1 LAIIKDED
9 WLKKSALEVLEENRE
24 NIETSVLALAEV
36 VIILKRDYEIENFSP
51 LVRDILSFCDL
62 MHADEET
69 VLQAMFYIDE
79 KNSTIFDAFHAA
91 LSEGMP
97 ILSSDEFYE
106 DIDTENKNF
115 RNK

>member
-1 LAIIKDED
+1 MAIIKDED
-9 WLKKSALEVLEENRE
+9 WLKKSAMEILEENRGD
-24 NIETSVLALAEV
+24 IETSMLALAEV
-36 VIILKRDYEIENFSP
+36 IMILDRDYDIENFSP
-51 LVRDILSFCDL
+51 IARDILSFCDL
-62 MHADEET
+62 MYTDEET